1 MSFPESNDPPQE
13 NSPSNN
19 ELAAQKEQI
28 LKQILSSEARMRLNN
43 IKMVKP
49 ELSDLVEQ
57 YLIGMATQGKIPGQL
72 SDDQLKQILLSKTLI
87 QMLMVLLHVFSLQFL
102 LALMTVNFLLACQ
115 DQLQFLQEE
124 FL

>member
-1 MSFPESNDPPQE
+1 MSFPESNESPQDD
-13 NSPSNN
+13 NTNK

-57 YLIGMATQGKIPGQL
+57 YLIGMATQGKISGQ
-72 SDDQLKQILLSKTLI
+72 I
-87 QMLMVLLHVFSLQFL
+87 
-102 LALMTVNFLLACQ
+102 N
-115 DQLQFLQEE
+115 
-124 FL
+124 

>member
-1 MSFPESNDPPQE
+1 MSFPESNEQPPHD
-13 NSPSNN
+13 NSDN

-49 ELSDLVEQ
+49 ELSNLVEQ

-72 SDDQLKQILLSKTLI
+72 SDDQLKQILLSI
-87 QMLMVLLHVFSLQFL
+87 QQPKRDFKINLV
-102 LALMTVNFLLACQ
+102 
-115 DQLQFLQEE
+115 
-124 FL
+124 